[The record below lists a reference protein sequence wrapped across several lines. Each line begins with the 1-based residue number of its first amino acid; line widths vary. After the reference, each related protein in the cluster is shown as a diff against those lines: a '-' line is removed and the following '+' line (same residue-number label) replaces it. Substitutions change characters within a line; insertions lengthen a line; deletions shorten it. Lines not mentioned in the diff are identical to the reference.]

1 MKFKTFGPK
10 NLRRRRRNRP
20 KNDLFI
26 KWGDALLRALSFV
39 LAVELYSDSS
49 YPLVAPP
56 GDSHG
61 AVRLLRRKANPK
73 ECSFVA
79 RERDTLVSLP
89 WRRKPMKELPQLLL
103 FLLSGRTKNICNLI
117 EICLKNDSTLKQ
129 LDETQGKW
137 LKQEENSRNVR
148 LAGSEI
154 GGRVRVNM
162 LSFFFIPLQARRK
175 SRMFQADGMESEW
188 RIWTS
193 LVSGLTK
200 D

>member
-1 MKFKTFGPK
+1 M
-10 NLRRRRRNRP
+10 RRRRRNRP

-89 WRRKPMKELPQLLL
+89 
-103 FLLSGRTKNICNLI
+103 
-117 EICLKNDSTLKQ
+117 
-129 LDETQGKW
+129 
-137 LKQEENSRNVR
+137 
-148 LAGSEI
+148 
-154 GGRVRVNM
+154 
-162 LSFFFIPLQARRK
+162 
-175 SRMFQADGMESEW
+175 
-188 RIWTS
+188 
-193 LVSGLTK
+193 
-200 D
+200 